1 MLDLQSL
8 YSLPSLPP
16 APPLS
21 TEDDYDREIR
31 GLRAAVKQ
39 IPLNKA
45 FAESPAQVNA
55 VLDVGNLCYHQQA
68 WNETGN

>member
-16 APPLS
+16 VPPLS
-21 TEDDYDREIR
+21 TEEDYDREIR

-45 FAESPAQVNA
+45 FGESPAQVNA
-55 VLDVGNLCYHQQA
+55 VLDVGNHYSHQKA
-68 WNETGN
+68 